1 MSPRIGHIH
10 VTVDDAPWHRAD
22 ASGEP
27 LNIQSLPSGPHKVL
41 IQLADPTHRVID
53 QGIVEFVIPQN
64 SRAHN
69 NTESRMTETHSS
81 ALSRRGFCLC
91 CLGSAGLAATGGW
104 LSPRQAFAE
113 ARGLVSLI
121 KDSAAVSP
129 IVTHKLRNNVSVL
142 EGSGGNVAVLTG
154 PDGKVLI
161 DAGISVSRPQMTK
174 ALADLSADPIT
185 HLINTHWHF
194 DHADGNAWLNSM
206 GAKIIA
212 QENTRKYLSEVQ
224 RVEDWDYNFL
234 ALPPNGIPSEVF
246 ASEHA
251 LKLNGAT
258 IGLKYYG
265 PAHTDSDIS
274 VTFGEADVV
283 HVADTFWNGIY
294 PFIDYSTGGSI
305 DGMIA
310 ASDANLAATTDKTII
325 IPGHGQP
332 VSNKAELKEFRDM
345 LVAIRENVA
354 ALKKKGM
361 TRDETVAAKPTAAFD
376 AKFGNFVIDPGFFTR
391 LVYEGV

>member
-1 MSPRIGHIH
+1 MG
-10 VTVDDAPWHRAD
+10 
-22 ASGEP
+22 AS
-27 LNIQSLPSGPHKVL
+27 
-41 IQLADPTHRVID
+41 
-53 QGIVEFVIPQN
+53 
-64 SRAHN
+64 N
-69 NTESRMTETHSS
+69 NML
-81 ALSRRGFCLC
+81 LSRRGFCLC
-91 CLGSAGLAATGGW
+91 CVGGAAFAVTGGW
-104 LSPRQAFAE
+104 LTPRQAFAE

-129 IVTHKLRNNVSVL
+129 IVTHKLRNNISVL

-161 DAGISVSRPQMTK
+161 DAGIGVSRPRMTR
-174 ALADLSADPIT
+174 ALAELSADPIT

-194 DHADGNAWLNSM
+194 DHADGNAWLNSA
-206 GAKIIA
+206 GARIIA
-212 QENTRKYLSEVQ
+212 HENTRKHLSEIQ

-234 ALPPNGIPSEVF
+234 ALPPGGIPSEVF
-246 ASEHA
+246 ASERS

-274 VTFGEADVV
+274 VTFAEADVV

-305 DGMIA
+305 NGMIA
-310 ASDANLAATTDKTII
+310 ASDANLAATTDRTII
-325 IPGHGQP
+325 IPGHGKP
-332 VSNKAELKEFRDM
+332 VSNRAELKQFRDM

-354 ALKKKGM
+354 ALKKQGRS
-361 TRDETVAAKPTAAFD
+361 RDETVAAKPTAAFD

-391 LVYEGV
+391 LVFEGV